1 MTTPFPEYDRHD
13 ALGLAELVRTRQVS
27 AAELVETAIAHIEAI
42 NPRLN
47 AVIHAMYDHARAAAA
62 QPLPSGPFAGVPF
75 LVKDLVSEVAGV
87 PFNAGSHALHGY
99 VPDHDSHL
107 MARFRAAGLILVG
120 KTNTPEFGLV
130 PVTEPALFGPTHNP
144 WDLTRSP
151 GGSSGGSAAAVAAR
165 LVPMASGGDGGGSLR
180 VPASACGVIGLKPS
194 RGRTPVGPDRGE
206 LWSGLAGE
214 HVISR
219 SVRDTAAMLDATAG
233 PDPGAPYHAPPPA
246 RPFLD
251 EVGADPGRLRIA
263 YTTRSLLGT
272 AVAPECVEATTRT
285 ARLLADLGHEVEEVA
300 PTVDREPVVLAYLL
314 LVCVHVAAD
323 VEEIATLRGRRFAAQ
338 VEPAT
343 RAMELVGRSARAH
356 ELEAAMRVLHRATRK
371 VGAFFER
378 HDVLLTPTLPM
389 LPVTTG
395 SMQPTRFELGMLRAI
410 GAMRAGSW
418 LRRMGMLEKI
428 AAKVFEYVGFT
439 AIFNVTGQ
447 PAVSLPLAWSPE
459 GLPIGMQF
467 VARYGDEAMLLRL
480 AAQLEAAQ
488 PWADRR
494 PPVCAG

>member
-1 MTTPFPEYDRHD
+1 MTIPFPEYARHD

-47 AVIHAMYDHARAAAA
+47 AVIHSMYDHARAVAAK
-62 QPLPSGPFAGVPF
+62 PLPPGPFAGVPF

-87 PFNAGSHALHGY
+87 PFSAGSHAVHGY

-107 MARFRAAGLILVG
+107 MERFRAAGLILVG
-120 KTNTPEFGLV
+120 KTNTPEFGLA

-165 LVPMASGGDGGGSLR
+165 LVPLASGGDGGGSLR
-180 VPASACGVIGLKPS
+180 VPASACGLIGLKPS

-206 LWSGLAGE
+206 LWAGLAGE
-214 HVISR
+214 HVLSR

-251 EVGADPGRLRIA
+251 EVGAAPGRLRVA

-285 ARLLADLGHEVEEVA
+285 ARLLADLGHEVEEAA
-300 PTVDREPVVLAYLL
+300 PPVDREPVVLAFLL
-314 LVCVHVAAD
+314 LVCVQVAAD
-323 VEEIATLRGRRFAAQ
+323 IDEIAALRGRRFAAL
-338 VEPAT
+338 VEPST
-343 RAMELVGRSARAH
+343 RAMDLIGRSARAH
-356 ELEAAMRVLHRATRK
+356 ELETARRVLHRATRK
-371 VGAFFER
+371 IGAFFER
-378 HDVLLTPTLPM
+378 HDVLLTPTLSA
-389 LPVTTG
+389 LPLTTG
-395 SMQPTRFELGMLRAI
+395 ALQPTRFELGLLRAI
-410 GAMRAGSW
+410 ATMRAGSW
-418 LRRMGMLEKI
+418 LRRMGMLEKL

-447 PAVSLPLAWSPE
+447 PAVSLPLAWSPG

-467 VARYGDEAMLLRL
+467 VARYGDEGTLLRL